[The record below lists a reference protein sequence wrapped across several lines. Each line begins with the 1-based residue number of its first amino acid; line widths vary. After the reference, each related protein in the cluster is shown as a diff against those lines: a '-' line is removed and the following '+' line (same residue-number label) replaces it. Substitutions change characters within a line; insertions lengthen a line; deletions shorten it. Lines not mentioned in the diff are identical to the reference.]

1 MLTSLSY
8 GNLCYQINFQINL
21 IFKVTCEHMGTS
33 KQLHTGWGTWRELGK
48 ILTTLLI
55 EAYRVMNV
63 LNLLLCFYKQNR
75 I

>member
-1 MLTSLSY
+1 MS
-8 GNLCYQINFQINL
+8 I
-21 IFKVTCEHMGTS
+21 S
-33 KQLHTGWGTWRELGK
+33 KQLHTGWGTWRGLEK

-63 LNLLLCFYKQNR
+63 LNLLLSFYNRNR